1 MTPTRALPSDFS
13 GLEDLAEV
21 WALEGM
27 AALNRRRLASSME
40 EIDHFYGRLV
50 RRMPAIMTYLQDLP
64 AASPLR
70 DRDRNLY
77 NLACAYMEVA
87 PAVELFRDPD
97 VPDGYPADRFVIL
110 E

>member
-1 MTPTRALPSDFS
+1 
-13 GLEDLAEV
+13 
-21 WALEGM
+21 
-27 AALNRRRLASSME
+27 
-40 EIDHFYGRLV
+40 
-50 RRMPAIMTYLQDLP
+50 MTYLQDLP